1 MRTVVTEVILI
12 VLGVALALLL
22 GTTIISWMTGT
33 IQHGVESALPKAV
46 QIMNVDF
53 HKNVVHMRTLDGTQ
67 FPKGDYKVV
76 VDGKETETV
85 SVSYQGSFIEIK
97 FKGSFSESENHSVV
111 VYGPK
116 GLMAMYIYIPP

>member
-1 MRTVVTEVILI
+1 MRTVVVEVILI

-76 VDGKETETV
+76 VDGK
-85 SVSYQGSFIEIK
+85 
-97 FKGSFSESENHSVV
+97 
-111 VYGPK
+111 
-116 GLMAMYIYIPP
+116 

>member
-1 MRTVVTEVILI
+1 MRTVVVEVILI

-33 IQHGVESALPKAV
+33 IQHEVESALPKAV
-46 QIMNVDF
+46 QIMKVDF

-76 VDGKETETV
+76 VDGKETETIAV
-85 SVSYQGSFIEIK
+85 NYQGSFIEIK
-97 FKGSFSESENHSVV
+97 FKGSFS
-111 VYGPK
+111 
-116 GLMAMYIYIPP
+116 